1 MFRSF
6 KCSWL
11 ILLGLGLG
19 LVAGLMIGGVW
30 PDTPLHAVSTDRSD
44 DAYIMAT
51 GPIDDETE
59 GVFILDCLT
68 GELGMALMNP
78 VGKFLGNRA
87 GVFSTPLAVRSVL
100 PDFNVD
106 PSKNPRFMMVTGLA
120 RTQRST
126 GTHQRS
132 RSMAYVM
139 EITTGKVIAYAF
151 HWTGT
156 VTRGLAGTIVPLD
169 GVLLRAPT
177 GGAGGGDAAPAP
189 RPRR

>member
-11 ILLGLGLG
+11 VLLGLGL
-19 LVAGLMIGGVW
+19 LAGLIIGGVW
-30 PDTPLHAVSTDRSD
+30 PDTPLHAVGTDRSG

-51 GPIDDETE
+51 GPIDEETE

-100 PDFNVD
+100 PDFGID

-169 GVLLRAPT
+169 GVLLRAPAI
-177 GGAGGGDAAPAP
+177 GGGGGDGDPAP